1 MSPSSP
7 LFDTGRVEHRR
18 AFLINLLYFAV
29 IAGALFLAVRTLFVW
44 MLPFV
49 FALLVALALQR
60 PVKWLNH
67 KTRLSKKVFSVAFV
81 VLIILI
87 LAGLVAL
94 IGWRLGESL
103 ASYFGNAENIQVI
116 QDTVTSL
123 GDKLQSALAGLASS
137 LPPEAESSLDSA
149 VSNLTSSLIGLL
161 TDGFTSA
168 ANWAV
173 GFTSRLPQ
181 MLLSFIVWV
190 LASIFLTIDYDQV
203 RAFALRQLPQ
213 TPSPPSAHHPRSV
226 PEYSVPAVEG
236 VSTLDADHVCGAL
249 RGLGL
254 LRVPYFIGVAALVA
268 VVDIL
273 PVLGTGTILL
283 PWAVISADYGGSL
296 PFCGT
301 GPSLCH
307 HHHHPQYPGAADR
320 QPADR
325 PPSSGDPLFHVS
337 GIPSGGTGGDAA
349 APGRGDGAGS
359 VAEGRPHPSVE
370 IAQFLTKERR

>member
-203 RAFALRQLPQ
+203 RAFALRQLPK
-213 TPSPPSAHHPRSV
+213 RLV
-226 PEYSVPAVEG
+226 PLLRTTRDLCQNTLFRLLRAYLLLMLITFVELC
-236 VSTLDADHVCGAL
+236 V
-249 RGLGL
+249 GLGL
-254 LRVPYFIGVAALVA
+254 LRVPYSIGVAALIA

-283 PWAVISADYGGSL
+283 PWAVISLITGDLFRFVGLALLYAIITIIRNILEPRIVSQQIGLHPLVTLFFMYLGFHLAGLAGMLLLPAAVMVLVQLQKGGHIHL
-296 PFCGT
+296 W
-301 GPSLCH
+301 
-307 HHHHPQYPGAADR
+307 
-320 QPADR
+320 
-325 PPSSGDPLFHVS
+325 
-337 GIPSGGTGGDAA
+337 
-349 APGRGDGAGS
+349 
-359 VAEGRPHPSVE
+359 
-370 IAQFLTKERR
+370 K

>member
-161 TDGFTSA
+161 TDGFTSEI
-168 ANWAV
+168 
-173 GFTSRLPQ
+173 G
-181 MLLSFIVWV
+181 
-190 LASIFLTIDYDQV
+190 
-203 RAFALRQLPQ
+203 RA
-213 TPSPPSAHHPRSV
+213 
-226 PEYSVPAVEG
+226 
-236 VSTLDADHVCGAL
+236 HV
-249 RGLGL
+249 
-254 LRVPYFIGVAALVA
+254 
-268 VVDIL
+268 
-273 PVLGTGTILL
+273 
-283 PWAVISADYGGSL
+283 
-296 PFCGT
+296 
-301 GPSLCH
+301 
-307 HHHHPQYPGAADR
+307 
-320 QPADR
+320 
-325 PPSSGDPLFHVS
+325 
-337 GIPSGGTGGDAA
+337 
-349 APGRGDGAGS
+349 
-359 VAEGRPHPSVE
+359 
-370 IAQFLTKERR
+370 